1 MRKCWPFMVALLAA
15 GAAAA
20 PAHADEWSKKYSVT
34 GKPAV
39 HVETDDGSIDIVSGA
54 TREVEAH
61 VITNGWNIPK
71 NVRITESQEGDR
83 VQIKVDVRN
92 MHWVWFGI
100 DHRSLKVEVHVP
112 PEADLEIHSGDGNV
126 TSQSVAGNI
135 RIDTGD
141 GNMDVHGLKGDIHL
155 HSGDGHIEGS
165 DLDGTLNADTG
176 DGHITVRGRFDS
188 LSLRSGDGNIQAD
201 AAAGSK
207 IANSWTLHT
216 GDGRINLRLPENFS
230 ADLDAHTGDGHISLD
245 FPVTVSGSLSSSSI
259 RGKLNGGGGVLTL
272 TSGDGSIRV
281 EKL

>member
-1 MRKCWPFMVALLAA
+1 MRKSWPFVVALLAA

-20 PAHADEWSKKYSVT
+20 PAHADDWSKKYSVT

-54 TREVEAH
+54 MREVQAH

-71 NVRITESQEGDR
+71 DVSITESQEGDR
-83 VQIKVDVRN
+83 IQIRVN
-92 MHWVWFGI
+92 MKHAHWSFFGGV
-100 DHRSLKVEVHVP
+100 HRGLKVEVNVP
-112 PEADLEIHSGDGNV
+112 AEADLDIHSGDGNV

-165 DLDGTLNADTG
+165 DLDGTVNADTG
-176 DGHITVRGRFDS
+176 DGHIAVRGRFDS
-188 LSLRSGDGNIQAD
+188 LYLKSGDGNIQAD

-207 IANSWTLHT
+207 IVNSWTLHT

-259 RGKLNGGGGVLTL
+259 RGKLNGGGGSLKL

-281 EKL
+281 EKM